1 MKKVLAIVDNWEKLD
16 IYEQVLSPFFVIE
29 CAPFGDYGIQRAL
42 LEKPDVILL
51 NLAFENMTLSEA
63 AVLIREQESLR
74 SVPLLLVAEVD
85 EPLSVSLTERDHL
98 LPGSSPMEEVMEVLH
113 RLASLDEGSDDA
125 EGDQDEGQ
133 GKEKDEAKG
142 ELVS

>member
-16 IYEQVLSPFFVIE
+16 IYEEVLSPFFVIE

-63 AVLIREQESLR
+63 AILIREQESLR

-85 EPLSVSLTERDHL
+85 ESLSVSLTERDRL
-98 LPGSSPMEEVMEVLH
+98 LPGASPMSEVVEMLH
-113 RLASLDEGSDDA
+113 RLASLNEGVSDA
-125 EGDQDEGQ
+125 EVDDGEGQDET
-133 GKEKDEAKG
+133 KDER
-142 ELVS
+142 VS